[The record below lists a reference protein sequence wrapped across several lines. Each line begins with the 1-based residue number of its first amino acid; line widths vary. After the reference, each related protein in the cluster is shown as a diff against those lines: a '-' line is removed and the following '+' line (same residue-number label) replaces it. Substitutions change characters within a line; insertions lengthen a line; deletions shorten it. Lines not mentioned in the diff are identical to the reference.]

1 MPLYKNDRTVRIVLY
16 GMMIALAFVFSY
28 LEHLIPLNI
37 GIPGI
42 KLGLGN
48 LVVLIALYTLGT
60 GGAFVIAVV
69 RIVLTGLTFG
79 GLFSMLYS
87 LAGGLLSFVVMAL
100 LSRSGRLHIAGVSIC
115 GGVMHNIGQ
124 LAVAMLVLETVNVWF
139 YLPVLLISGAVTGV
153 VIGIV
158 GGLLVERLDK
168 YLRLRR

>member
-1 MPLYKNDRTVRIVLY
+1 MPLYKNDRTARIVLY

-60 GGAFVIAVV
+60 GGAFVIAIV

-100 LSRSGRLHIAGVSIC
+100 LSRSDRLHIAGVSIC

>member
-1 MPLYKNDRTVRIVLY
+1 M
-16 GMMIALAFVFSY
+16 
-28 LEHLIPLNI
+28 
-37 GIPGI
+37 
-42 KLGLGN
+42 
-48 LVVLIALYTLGT
+48 
-60 GGAFVIAVV
+60 IAVV